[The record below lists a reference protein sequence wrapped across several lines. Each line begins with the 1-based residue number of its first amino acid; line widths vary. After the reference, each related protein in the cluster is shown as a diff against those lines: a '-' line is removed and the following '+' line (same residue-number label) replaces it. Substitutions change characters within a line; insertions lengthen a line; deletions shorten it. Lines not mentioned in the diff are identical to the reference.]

1 MLRTFIAVKI
11 AQTVELRRLHERLSK
26 LGNRFRPVVLD
37 NLHVTL
43 KFLGD
48 TSPAQ
53 IPEICGVAKSILD
66 GQRAM
71 LVRLSGVGAFP
82 NARRPSVVWVGIDQ
96 ADALSR
102 IAADLDRDL
111 APLGFAR
118 EERAFQPHLTLMRV
132 KSRPPED
139 LFALLSEEAATDFG
153 TVPIDEVE
161 FLQSELTP
169 SGSRYTRLATFTL
182 VRRGS

>member
-11 AQTVELRRLHERLSK
+11 AQTIELRRLHERLAK
-26 LGNRFRPVVLD
+26 LGDRFRPVALD

-53 IPEICGVAKSILD
+53 VPEVCAIAKRVVE
-66 GQRAM
+66 GQPAVV
-71 LVRLSGVGAFP
+71 VRLSGVGAFP
-82 NARRPSVVWVGIDQ
+82 NARRPSVVWVG
-96 ADALSR
+96 LEHSETLGR
-102 IAADLDRDL
+102 IAGALDRDL

-118 EERAFQPHLTLMRV
+118 EGREFQPHLTLMRI

-161 FLQSELTP
+161 FLKSELTP
-169 SGSRYTRLATFTL
+169 GGSRYTRLATFSL
-182 VRRGS
+182 PRRDS